1 MVNRSKRAIEFE
13 LVDAQDLGTGRL
25 EAKSVRY
32 VPALPATL
40 GPRESIMVEVR
51 EHNPSF
57 FGVSWQSQGGVFVRP
72 TGVSVERWRGGCR
85 KFVLP

>member
-32 VPALPATL
+32 VPALPTTL

-51 EHNPSF
+51 ELNP
-57 FGVSWQSQGGVFVRP
+57 
-72 TGVSVERWRGGCR
+72 
-85 KFVLP
+85 